1 MCHSPPEEVLE
12 NAMRRSGA
20 MEKHNKGGDA
30 DKQPAGRISRLLRSG
45 VFRVRQRRQMGRHSV
60 LSQICLSLCLPKYSI
75 LIPSAS
81 PQLCHCCARP
91 YDHYASIHPSSIHTL
106 TQLRLSR
113 VSVKQADPGR
123 PASIIASFRACPSAL
138 QYLRVGLVVLAVVGG
153 GIGGV
158 WSRGCSCRAVGEGAG
173 ALGDD
178 GRDGGAVHPGAS
190 LPSLGFTPHCP

>member
-1 MCHSPPEEVLE
+1 
-12 NAMRRSGA
+12 

-30 DKQPAGRISRLLRSG
+30 DKQPAGRISRLFRSG
-45 VFRVRQRRQMGRHSV
+45 VLRVRERRQMGRHSV
-60 LSQICLSLCLPKYSI
+60 LSQICLSLCLPKYSV
-75 LIPSAS
+75 LTPPRLPAALSLLHPSIRS
-81 PQLCHCCARP
+81 LC
-91 YDHYASIHPSSIHTL
+91 IHPSVIYSYPHAVEAESDECKT
-106 TQLRLSR
+106 
-113 VSVKQADPGR
+113 GR
-123 PASIIASFRACPSAL
+123 PGTPCECRRIFLCVRVCPSTL

-190 LPSLGFTPHCP
+190 LPSLGFTPHRP